1 MKRLIHWSIEHHWM
15 VLACSVA
22 LFAAGVLTAR
32 DMPVDVFPDLTAP
45 TVTILTEGHGMAPE
59 EMESLVTFPIEGAIN
74 GAADVRRVRSATA
87 TGIAVVW
94 VEFDWGTDILIAR
107 QVVAERLALVGGI
120 LPPQVERPV
129 LAPISSIMGE
139 ILFFAISSVQDDP
152 LSLRTVADTVVRRRL
167 LAVPGVSQVTPIGGA
182 ERQFQVIAD
191 PVRLRANDVSMSA
204 LLEAVR
210 RASENTSAGIYT
222 EGPQEDVLQTIGR
235 ARSAEQIG
243 ESVAIVHGGRPV
255 LIRDVAT
262 VREGGALK
270 RGEGSRNG
278 VPAVIVGV
286 QKQPG
291 ANTLELTARLDRE
304 LDALESE
311 LPSGMTIDRRIF
323 RQADFID
330 VAIDNVVAALRDGGL
345 LVVVVVVLF
354 LANARAAAITLTAIP
369 LSLAAAILLL
379 RAFGASINTMTLG
392 GMAISI
398 GALVD
403 DAIIDV
409 ENVVRRLRENA
420 AKPEA
425 AQRPTLEVV
434 RDATLEIR
442 TSIVFATVIIVL
454 VFLPVFGLTG
464 VEGRLLTP
472 LAFAYIVALGASL
485 AVAIVVTPAL
495 SFAFLPQAASITRGH
510 DSWLARTLKAWFG
523 RALPP
528 VLDHPHAVAA
538 VALVLLATAGVA
550 ITRMGTAFLPE
561 FHESSLTV
569 QANTLPGTSL
579 VKSDEIGKRVEQ
591 ILLSQPEVVATA
603 RRTGRAELDEHVQGV
618 EAAEIDVGLRESAR
632 PRAELLAD
640 LRRGF
645 ASLPGTNVTIGQPIS
660 HRIDHM
666 LSGTRA
672 NIAVKVFGDDLATLR
687 RLGEHVRDAMTG
699 VPGVVDLS
707 LEQQTDIPFIRF
719 VLNREAIA
727 RHGLRVADVGDAIE
741 ASLAGTT
748 VGRIFDRG
756 TAFDLVVK
764 LDPVASGDFDRISD
778 LPIDISEGATVPIR
792 QLAAVRR
799 EEGPNMI
806 LRENVQRRL
815 VISANVAG
823 RDLGSVVGDIRAT
836 VADAVPMPAGY
847 RVEYGGQFESQ
858 QTASRRLLVLAS
870 GRASRALH
878 AVGARFWQRARRA
891 HRHDQSAARFD
902 RRSRGRVSGRRRTQR
917 GLDDWF
923 HHALRHCHA
932 QRDHARVTRSSP
944 DDVRGR
950 DGLPRG
956 HRAWG
961 TRAARADSDDRD
973 GGGAGAGAPRTRR
986 RQARQRDPDADG
998 RRHPVRSRDVNALE
1012 HVRRADALSQVRA
1025 RPSDTGFS
1033 PRIRL
1038 APQNFAPRVHVSLH
1052 HAGLHP
1058 GRPVRLPAARQG
1070 SQLHDHRGPDA
1081 GHLHRRQYRDVRPDP
1096 VGAAEA
1102 APLPRI
1108 RADRLPVQQLS
1119 ECWRAACRHGRAR
1132 PLRSSRVRAGHGR
1145 SGALPDRDADVWRRQ
1160 QRCAAEFP
1168 ARHAVLLSPG
1178 SGPAGARPSLHGRGR
1193 RTRPGAEG
1201 SAELR
1206 VLAAGLRRPGHHRR
1220 HARCV

>member
-1 MKRLIHWSIEHHWM
+1 
-15 VLACSVA
+15 
-22 LFAAGVLTAR
+22 
-32 DMPVDVFPDLTAP
+32 MPT
-45 TVTILTEGHGMAPE
+45 
-59 EMESLVTFPIEGAIN
+59 
-74 GAADVRRVRSATA
+74 
-87 TGIAVVW
+87 
-94 VEFDWGTDILIAR
+94 
-107 QVVAERLALVGGI
+107 
-120 LPPQVERPV
+120 
-129 LAPISSIMGE
+129 
-139 ILFFAISSVQDDP
+139 
-152 LSLRTVADTVVRRRL
+152 
-167 LAVPGVSQVTPIGGA
+167 
-182 ERQFQVIAD
+182 
-191 PVRLRANDVSMSA
+191 
-204 LLEAVR
+204 
-210 RASENTSAGIYT
+210 
-222 EGPQEDVLQTIGR
+222 
-235 ARSAEQIG
+235 
-243 ESVAIVHGGRPV
+243 
-255 LIRDVAT
+255 
-262 VREGGALK
+262 
-270 RGEGSRNG
+270 
-278 VPAVIVGV
+278 
-286 QKQPG
+286 
-291 ANTLELTARLDRE
+291 
-304 LDALESE
+304 
-311 LPSGMTIDRRIF
+311 
-323 RQADFID
+323 
-330 VAIDNVVAALRDGGL
+330 
-345 LVVVVVVLF
+345 
-354 LANARAAAITLTAIP
+354 
-369 LSLAAAILLL
+369 
-379 RAFGASINTMTLG
+379 
-392 GMAISI
+392 
-398 GALVD
+398 
-403 DAIIDV
+403 
-409 ENVVRRLRENA
+409 
-420 AKPEA
+420 KPEA
-425 AQRPTLEVV
+425 DQRPTLEVV

-472 LAFAYIVALGASL
+472 LALAYIVALGASL

-764 LDPVASGDFDRISD
+764 LDPAASGDFDRIGD
-778 LPIDISEGATVPIR
+778 LPIDVPEGATVPIR

-823 RDLGSVVGDIRAT
+823 RDLGSVVGDIQAT

-858 QTASRRLLVLAS
+858 QTASRRLLVLGLAALLGLFMLLVLAFGSARDALIVMINLPLALIGGVAGVFLAGGVLSVAS
-870 GRASRALH
+870 MIGFITLFGIATRNGIMLVSHVHHLMTSEGVTDFREAIER
-878 AVGARFWQRARRA
+878 GARERLAPILMTA
-891 HRHDQSAARFD
+891 MAA
-902 RRSRGRVSGRRRTQR
+902 
-917 GLDDWF
+917 GL
-923 HHALRHCHA
+923 ALVPLA
-932 QRDHARVTRSSP
+932 
-944 DDVRGR
+944 
-950 DGLPRG
+950 L
-956 HRAWG
+956 
-961 TRAARADSDDRD
+961 
-973 GGGAGAGAPRTRR
+973 GGGKPGSEIQTPMAVVILCGLATSTLLNMFVVPTLYLKYAHPPR
-986 RQARQRDPDADG
+986 RQ
-998 RRHPVRSRDVNALE
+998 VV
-1012 HVRRADALSQVRA
+1012 
-1025 RPSDTGFS
+1025 S
-1033 PRIRL
+1033 PRLRL

-1052 HAGLHP
+1052 HAGPHP

-1081 GHLHRRQYRDVRPDP
+1081 GDLHRRQYRDVRPDP
-1096 VGAAEA
+1096 VGAAQA
-1102 APLPRI
+1102 APLPGI

-1119 ECWRAACRHGRAR
+1119 ECGRAACRHGRAR
-1132 PLRSSRVRAGHGR
+1132 SLRSSRFRAGHGR
-1145 SGALPDRDADVWRRQ
+1145 SGAVPDRDADIWRRQ
-1160 QRCAAEFP
+1160 QRVAAEFP
-1168 ARHAVLLSPG
+1168 ARHAVVLSPG
-1178 SGPAGARPSLHGRGR
+1178 AGSARARPSLHGRGR
-1193 RTRPGAEG
+1193 RARPGAEG

-1206 VLAAGLRRPGHHRR
+1206 VLAARLRRPGHHRR
-1220 HARCV
+1220 QHDAFEWAAPRGRGGAAAGLHVPAR